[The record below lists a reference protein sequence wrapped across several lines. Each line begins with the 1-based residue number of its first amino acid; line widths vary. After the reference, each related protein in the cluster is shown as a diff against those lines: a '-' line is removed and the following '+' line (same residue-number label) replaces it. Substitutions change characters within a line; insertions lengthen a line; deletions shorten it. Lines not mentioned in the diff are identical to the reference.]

1 MMSELKK
8 PKFYSNHRHRQG
20 KKKEEHLES
29 GNNLREILQNKKLN
43 ILDIGFGTGT
53 STKQLYRNKKD
64 NYICVESYL
73 QGINNLKKYRDK
85 NKIDNMFVY
94 HGDAVEIISE
104 VLPDNSIDEI
114 LIYFPDPW
122 PKSKHHKR
130 RLINVYTLNLLFKK
144 LKKGGLLHFA
154 TDHIIYAYN
163 TKNLFEEFI
172 EKKILFNSNRRNRP
186 ITNYEKR
193 GLRRNNFVFDL
204 IVKK

>member
-1 MMSELKK
+1 
-8 PKFYSNHRHRQG
+8 
-20 KKKEEHLES
+20 
-29 GNNLREILQNKKLN
+29 
-43 ILDIGFGTGT
+43 
-53 STKQLYRNKKD
+53 
-64 NYICVESYL
+64 
-73 QGINNLKKYRDK
+73 
-85 NKIDNMFVY
+85 MFVY

-172 EKKILFNSNRRNRP
+172 GKKILFNSNRRNRP